1 VIARLRPPLGAGAGR
16 LAALHASAFAHDRG
30 WSAAEFEAL
39 ASGPGTAIHA
49 GAEGVSIVRTVADEA
64 ELLTL
69 AVAPAARRR
78 GVGAALL
85 HLAEAAA
92 ISAGAVRMILEVAE
106 DNAAARALYAA
117 AGYAAVG
124 RRRAYYSRAGTA
136 AADALILARPLAA
149 TPAAG

>member
-1 VIARLRPPLGAGAGR
+1 MIVRLTPPLGAGADR
-16 LAALHASAFAHDRG
+16 LAALHASAFVDDRG

-49 GAEGVSIVRTVADEA
+49 AAEGVSIVRTVAGEA

-69 AVAPAARRR
+69 AVAPAARRC
-78 GVGAALL
+78 GLGAALL
-85 HLAEAAA
+85 RVSEAAA
-92 ISAGAVRMILEVAE
+92 ISAGAGRMVLEVAE

-117 AGYAAVG
+117 AGYAALG

-136 AADALILARPLAA
+136 AVDALILARPLAA
-149 TPAAG
+149 SPAAG